1 VGNSYREM
9 RAGLVQQLSGLT
21 RNRRKAVSRLA
32 NQAITK
38 LQGLKNAGDH
48 LVPQPLQQK
57 GAGRP
62 SPIER
67 YRKQMQ
73 SWPPETPPC
82 PVCRMRIGLPKRS
95 WPNRE
100 MADHVRER
108 QNDARLAV
116 YSCPA
121 GYGWHLGHRPDA
133 SSAATG
139 HPATTAQPQN
149 PYRADTVHAPISSN
163 STQEESSM
171 KMNATLGNP
180 LLIAVYSAALL
191 LIGCAV
197 GMHWAHTPATA
208 IRLAIAGGL
217 LMAGHD
223 TAMGILWFWLT
234 ARWARCV
241 IERNHR
247 G

>member
-1 VGNSYREM
+1 V
-9 RAGLVQQLSGLT
+9 
-21 RNRRKAVSRLA
+21 RRRA
-32 NQAITK
+32 NQAISK
-38 LQGLKNAGDH
+38 AQGLENAGDH
-48 LVPQPLQQK
+48 LVPRPLSQK
-57 GAGRP
+57 GAGKL
-62 SPIER
+62 SPIEL

-82 PVCRMRIGLPKRS
+82 PVCRMRIGRPKRS
-95 WPNRE
+95 WPSRE
-100 MADHVRER
+100 MADQVRER
-108 QNDARLAV
+108 QNDPRLDV

-149 PYRADTVHAPISSN
+149 PYRADTAHAPMSPN
-163 STQEESSM
+163 AMQEESSM

-208 IRLAIAGGL
+208 LWLAIAGGL
-217 LMAGHD
+217 LMAVHD

-234 ARWARCV
+234 ARWARSV
-241 IERNHR
+241 IEGNHR

>member
-1 VGNSYREM
+1 
-9 RAGLVQQLSGLT
+9 
-21 RNRRKAVSRLA
+21 
-32 NQAITK
+32 
-38 LQGLKNAGDH
+38 
-48 LVPQPLQQK
+48 
-57 GAGRP
+57 
-62 SPIER
+62 
-67 YRKQMQ
+67 
-73 SWPPETPPC
+73 
-82 PVCRMRIGLPKRS
+82 
-95 WPNRE
+95 
-100 MADHVRER
+100 
-108 QNDARLAV
+108 
-116 YSCPA
+116 
-121 GYGWHLGHRPDA
+121 
-133 SSAATG
+133 
-139 HPATTAQPQN
+139 
-149 PYRADTVHAPISSN
+149 
-163 STQEESSM
+163 M